1 MEQTKVSFKH
11 NILRM
16 FYLFIFIR
24 IFLKDEEK
32 HLCTCL
38 KKYPTIIKSSETWNK
53 PKCPLNTIFWE
64 SFIYSRRMFS
74 QHDLYTIQDSTLD
87 RCILYGN
94 DHMTASSIM
103 KDPYFW
109 QHQSIIILIIDNL
122 SAGDLR
128 ESFCEWD

>member
-1 MEQTKVSFKH
+1 
-11 NILRM
+11 
-16 FYLFIFIR
+16 
-24 IFLKDEEK
+24 
-32 HLCTCL
+32 
-38 KKYPTIIKSSETWNK
+38 
-53 PKCPLNTIFWE
+53 
-64 SFIYSRRMFS
+64 MFS

-87 RCILYGN
+87 RCVLYGN

-122 SAGDLR
+122 SAGGLR